1 MTKTLWSSL
10 RRHPR
15 WTALAA
21 FALLAAFPVLPNAL
35 TWPARVL
42 LLGLVLALGAW
53 AYAKVRSVSH
63 NPKPAVFGLVAVLLS
78 FGMAYGFLEMASW
91 VYLKKVPRSDDPLVL
106 TEKHEKFVMSVVNQR
121 LQYEIYSPTLGW
133 TIAKNQVSENGLYKS
148 NAEGFRANREYTTE
162 KTPGK
167 IRVLTFGDSYT
178 HGDEVGNHETWQHY
192 AEQEA
197 PDMEFLNFGVPG
209 YSLTQAYL
217 RYKEI
222 ASTYPA
228 DYVIIGC
235 MSEDLKRSVNVYYPF
250 RYGNPDDSPNAMALP
265 YAALDEAGE
274 LVVNPPAIAT
284 REAYAAFAKNPK
296 PLLKAMSRVDILFS
310 PQPAT
315 PFAAFLADRWESLED
330 RFTPVADYV
339 TTAWNLAI
347 DSDDK
352 SRSLQEREAR
362 KSGNRKSQII
372 DINCRLFQRFAQD
385 VKENGSVPLIVWFPS
400 PFDIDACNEGK
411 VRDYER
417 CFNYFKKH
425 HLSAVD
431 TLDWLKELAGPGKP
445 LPAETLLT
453 GVHFSASSN
462 AYVGKRL
469 TEAIHKMDEKVTA
482 TSK

>member
-1 MTKTLWSSL
+1 MTKTIWSSL
-10 RRHPR
+10 TRHPR
-15 WTALAA
+15 WTSLSAI
-21 FALLAAFPVLPNAL
+21 ALLSAFPLLPNAL

-42 LLGLVLALGAW
+42 LLGLVLALGSW

-63 NPKPAVFGLVAVLLS
+63 NPKPAIFGLVAVLLS
-78 FGMAYGFLEMASW
+78 FGIAYGFLEMASW
-91 VYLKKVPRSDDPLVL
+91 VYLKKVPKSDDPLVL
-106 TEKHEKFVMSVVNQR
+106 TEKQKKFVMSVVEQR
-121 LQYEIYSPTLGW
+121 LQYEVYSPTIGW

-162 KTPGK
+162 KAPGK

-178 HGDEVGNHETWQHY
+178 HGDEVGNDETWQTY
-192 AEQEA
+192 AEQES

-217 RYKEI
+217 RYKEV

-250 RYGNPDDSPNAMALP
+250 RYGNPDHSPNAMALP
-265 YAALDEAGE
+265 YASLDDAGE
-274 LVVNPPAIAT
+274 LVVNPPAISS
-284 REAYAAFAKNPK
+284 REGYAAFAEHPK

-315 PFAAFLADRWESLED
+315 PLAAFLADRWESLED
-330 RFTPVADYV
+330 RFTPAVDYAM
-339 TTAWNLAI
+339 TAWHRAI

-352 SRSLQEREAR
+352 SRSLREREAR
-362 KSGNRKSQII
+362 KNGNRRNRII
-372 DINCRLFQRFAQD
+372 DINCRLFERFAQD
-385 VKENGSVPLIVWFPS
+385 VKKNGSVPLIVWFPS

-411 VRDYER
+411 AREYEG
-417 CFNYFKKH
+417 CFTYFEERH
-425 HLSAVD
+425 MPAVD

-445 LPAETLLT
+445 LPAKTLLT
-453 GVHFSASSN
+453 GVHFSPSTN
-462 AYVGKRL
+462 AHVGKRL
-469 TEAIHKMDEKVTA
+469 TSVIRNMA
-482 TSK
+482 TKAAAGPK